1 MAVYHGSAI
10 GGARPKALI
19 ESDDR
24 KYIAKFSSTADLYS
38 VVKAEFIA
46 MRLARL
52 GSVDKKL
59 FWKRQFLNPYA
70 FNN

>member
-1 MAVYHGSAI
+1 VD
-10 GGARPKALI
+10 LI
-19 ESDDR
+19 IEEQIEIIQVNWDR
-24 KYIAKFSSTADLYS
+24 VCD
-38 VVKAEFIA
+38 E
-46 MRLARL
+46 ARL